1 MQDND
6 RPAESQSQILD
17 IYKIHVEMADRVSQR
32 RENTNRLF
40 VAILSGMVVLIA
52 AMPRFAPDTELLP
65 AKFTVPIIALTGV
78 FLAASWFVVI
88 KSYRQLNSGK
98 FQALHELEQSLPFA
112 FYTIEWHKLQR
123 GENRRVY
130 WKLTVVETFLPLIFI
145 ILFLVIGLLAL
156 TL

>member
-6 RPAESQSQILD
+6 RPAESQSQILE

-40 VAILSGMVVLIA
+40 VAILSAIVVLIA

-65 AKFTVPIIALTGV
+65 AKFTISIVALTGV
-78 FLAASWFVVI
+78 FLAAAWFVVI
-88 KSYRQLNSGK
+88 KSYRQLNDGK
-98 FQALHELEQSLPFA
+98 FQALHELEQSLPFS
-112 FYTIEWHKLQR
+112 FYTIEWNKLQR

-145 ILFLVIGLLAL
+145 ILFLTIGLLTIAL
-156 TL
+156 

>member
-6 RPAESQSQILD
+6 RHAESQSQILE

-40 VAILSGMVVLIA
+40 VAILSAIVVLIA

-65 AKFTVPIIALTGV
+65 AKFTISIVALTGV
-78 FLAASWFVVI
+78 FLAAAWFVVI
-88 KSYRQLNSGK
+88 KSYRQLNDGK
-98 FQALHELEQSLPFA
+98 FQALHELEQSLPFS
-112 FYTIEWHKLQR
+112 FYTIEWNKLQR

-145 ILFLVIGLLAL
+145 ILFLTIGLLAIAL
-156 TL
+156 

>member
-6 RPAESQSQILD
+6 CPAESQSQILD

-40 VAILSGMVVLIA
+40 VAILSAMVVLIV
-52 AMPRFAPDTELLP
+52 AMPGFAPNTELLP
-65 AKFTVPIIALTGV
+65 AKFTIPIVALTGV
-78 FLAASWFVVI
+78 FLAAAWFVVI
-88 KSYRQLNSGK
+88 KSYRQLNDGK
-98 FQALHELEQSLPFA
+98 FQALHELEQSLPFS
-112 FYTIEWHKLQR
+112 FYTIEWNKLQR

-145 ILFLVIGLLAL
+145 ILFLTIGLLTIAL
-156 TL
+156 

>member
-1 MQDND
+1 
-6 RPAESQSQILD
+6 
-17 IYKIHVEMADRVSQR
+17 MA
-32 RENTNRLF
+32 
-40 VAILSGMVVLIA
+40 VLIA

-65 AKFTVPIIALTGV
+65 AKFAIPIIALTGA

-88 KSYRQLNSGK
+88 KSYRQLSDGK

-112 FYTIEWHKLQR
+112 FYAIEWNKLQR

-145 ILFLVIGLLAL
+145 ILFLTIGLLAIAL
-156 TL
+156 